1 VNTCLKSPNNSVN
14 RTSASLRA
22 AAAGYV
28 QRWENQ
34 LRGILAVLFMA
45 VLPLASA
52 TKVQD
57 MPLKDM
63 VQGAT
68 QIAVATSDSVYGRT
82 ADGSILL
89 KGQFRTGPGLGN
101 VLVSKMRIVR
111 VLRGNALRKG
121 EVRDVEFWPGWHM
134 DTDLAAKSDHYPVI
148 LMLKESEGSLV
159 PVFPPEPWIDS
170 RLEKDVLGLLKVKK

>member
-1 VNTCLKSPNNSVN
+1 MNCSYRPSHSVN

-22 AAAGYV
+22 TPAGYV
-28 QRWENQ
+28 QLWEKQ
-34 LRGILAVLFMA
+34 LRSILAVLFMA
-45 VLPLASA
+45 VAPLASA

-63 VQGAT
+63 VHGAT
-68 QIAVATSDSVYGRT
+68 QIAIATSDSVYGRT
-82 ADGSILL
+82 ADGSILQ

-111 VLRGNALRKG
+111 VLRGSALRKG

-134 DTDLAAKSDHYPVI
+134 DTDLAAKSEHYPVI
-148 LMLKESEGSLV
+148 LMLTESEGSLV
-159 PVFPPEPWIDS
+159 PVFPPEPWIDG
-170 RLEKDVLGLLKVKK
+170 RLEKDVLDLLKAKK